1 MAKDG
6 ILRLNILIFITEV
19 KYLGQK
25 KLTMLQDMFMS
36 KKTLYFEQIP
46 GPTEVND
53 INNASKNKR
62 WTNSWWRSKEN
73 NFTNASLNTFLLW
86 IE

>member
-53 INNASKNKR
+53 INNASKNNVELTVDEEAR
-62 WTNSWWRSKEN
+62 RTISPMHH
-73 NFTNASLNTFLLW
+73 
-86 IE
+86 